1 VATITSAQSGDFS
14 DTATWVGGVVPG
26 VGDVAVAATGHVIVI
41 DVDVTV
47 DQVTTTGGTFTFADG
62 VTLTATNATA
72 GVLGAATG
80 IGAVTMSL
88 DAPDSATIIG
98 NVRGGSIAS
107 SWGVEF
113 TGTGSL
119 TINGE
124 VRGGTFAGAD
134 ATGAN
139 AVQLTGEGTLVVDNG
154 TDTAVQ
160 GGSGQFA
167 RGIRCTAAAT
177 ITITGNVLG
186 GPVNTI
192 FGLNNTAA
200 ATITITGNVI
210 GSSSGGFP
218 SGPSFLNTGPA
229 NITISGNIISGTGS
243 TQGFVNNGSATI
255 VVNGNISATTSNQAP
270 FANTGAS
277 TITINGTITGAN
289 AAGFS
294 NTNASAVIEID
305 GTLQASAT
313 QPAVLSENTASITVS
328 GPLITSS
335 TAQTTASASGLFP
348 IISRR
353 WYVKESAIET
363 FFIEMRSSD
372 IVGEIR
378 PSRTLYVVEGA
389 TADSGKLPAASDVR
403 AGVVYGFNDAGTGTC
418 AVPPPTAVASGV
430 PVDATT
436 GEAVLRQA
444 DAAAIFGAIW
454 EQG

>member
-1 VATITSAQSGDFS
+1 MATITSAQSGDFS

-47 DQVTTTGGTFTFADG
+47 DQVTTTGGTFTLTDG

-119 TINGE
+119 TISGQ
-124 VRGGTFAGAD
+124 VTGGTFAGAD

-139 AVQLTGEGTLVVDNG
+139 GVQLTGEGTLTVDNG
-154 TDTAVQ
+154 TDTAVS
-160 GGSGQFA
+160 GGTGASA
-167 RGIRCTAAAT
+167 RGIRCTAAAM
-177 ITITGNVLG
+177 IAITGDLRG
-186 GPVNTI
+186 DGSFA
-192 FGLNNTAA
+192 FGL
-200 ATITITGNVI
+200 
-210 GSSSGGFP
+210 
-218 SGPSFLNTGPA
+218 
-229 NITISGNIISGTGS
+229 
-243 TQGFVNNGSATI
+243 Q
-255 VVNGNISATTSNQAP
+255 
-270 FANTGAS
+270 NTGAS
-277 TITINGTITGAN
+277 TITVTGNIT
-289 AAGFS
+289 AGGS
-294 NTNASAVIEID
+294 NTNGLQNTGASTITVTGNITAGTGGVAFGLQNTGASTITVTGNITAAIAPGLNNTSASAVIEID

-378 PSRTLYVVEGA
+378 PSRTLFVAEGV
-389 TADSGKLPAASDVR
+389 TSGASALPLPTDVR
-403 AGVVYGFNDAGTGTC
+403 AGVIYAVNNALTGTC
-418 AVPPPTAVASGV
+418 AVPPPAAVGVGV

-436 GEAVLRQA
+436 GEAVIRQA